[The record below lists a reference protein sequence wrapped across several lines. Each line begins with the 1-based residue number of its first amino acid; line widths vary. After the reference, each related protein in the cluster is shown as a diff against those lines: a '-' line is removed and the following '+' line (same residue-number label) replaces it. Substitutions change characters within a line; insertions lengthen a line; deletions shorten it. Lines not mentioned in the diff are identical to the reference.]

1 MRGRGAGTVAHALQ
15 AAQSATN
22 DMTFEALRI
31 THHLLHEPTSA
42 A

>member
-1 MRGRGAGTVAHALQ
+1 VAHALQ

-22 DMTFEALRI
+22 DMTLGALRI
-31 THHLLHEPTSA
+31 MHLLHAPPSA

>member
-1 MRGRGAGTVAHALQ
+1 VVAHALQ

-22 DMTFEALRI
+22 DMTFEALPV
-31 THHLLHEPTSA
+31 THHPLHEPTSA